1 MIMTQNILPYLM
13 PLRIRVRTLRR
24 LSELSP
30 LQILIIVIAAL
41 IGVGVSM
48 LLTKKKS
55 EWNGTINKL
64 ITIAV
69 MIPLMALAIILL

>member
-1 MIMTQNILPYLM
+1 M

-30 LQILIIVIAAL
+30 IQIIMLVIAAFIS
-41 IGVGVSM
+41 IGVSIF
-48 LLTKKKS
+48 LAKKKP
-55 EWNGTINKL
+55 EWNGTVNKL

-69 MIPLMALAIILL
+69 MILLGAPAIFLF